1 MTFCVQISS
10 VKSLGSSLQVFVSNS
25 TLEQPVV
32 AIDLSSGSSRIKA
45 AFYSL
50 TLAIYLTIEF
60 ILGYFVIRWASP
72 GSVLLFGVI
81 SVLFTAAAYGT
92 AREVLGLA
100 LGGRS
105 SIASLGQLTTSPRVA
120 LLYTTMNDVVPEC
133 LATTNQDYPS
143 NVYVI
148 DDSSD
153 PEARS
158 TVDRIAQEKGL
169 TVVRRSERRGFK
181 AGAINDWL
189 AKHGSEYD
197 YIVLLDSDSYLPPDW
212 VGQALRY
219 AEHPG
224 NERVAIFQGLINIW
238 NLDTRF
244 AKTLA
249 PMSKLG
255 QFVWERRLANSLDAV
270 FCYGH
275 NVMVR
280 VSALA
285 RIGGFVEGFVSEDF
299 ATAVAL
305 AQKGWHSRFI
315 PLHTYEAVPENIRG
329 FIKRQNKW
337 TRGSMEFFGFA
348 RKPSI
353 SYEKGYLLL
362 QTPFGHVINLLLPVG
377 ALLTVYG
384 FASTPA
390 GAGSFLLSLLRNPLS
405 TVWSVPI
412 FRLLIGWGLLGAF
425 LGMLVRYRSGVTLTE
440 YLRHRVLSGAI
451 SAIMIPYELKSMLS
465 YFVGG
470 LRQIPVTPKSEKPLS
485 ASEVFHISR
494 YSLVFQGLLWAGIL
508 EFNPLA
514 AVFNASW
521 LVPMLLSPFVVMW
534 FSKALASSDR
544 NSLLGSGGLLLS
556 AARANPSLV
565 NQHLNALVTSQTTS
579 PATALLSGSLKKQPV
594 PQLASPPDLAH

>member
-1 MTFCVQISS
+1 MTLCVQISS
-10 VKSLGSSLQVFVSNS
+10 VKSIGPSLQVSVSKI
-25 TLEQPVV
+25 TQEQPVV
-32 AIDLSSGSSRIKA
+32 AIDLSSGSRRIKA
-45 AFYSL
+45 TFYSL
-50 TLAIYLTIEF
+50 MLAIFLTIEF
-60 ILGYFVIRWASP
+60 ILGYFVIRWASL

-81 SVLFTAAAYGT
+81 SVLFIGAAYGT
-92 AREVLGLA
+92 AREVFGLA

-105 SIASLGQLTTSPRVA
+105 SIASLGQLKTSPRVA

-133 LATTNQDYPS
+133 LATINQDYPS
-143 NVYVI
+143 NVYVL

-189 AKHGSEYD
+189 RKHGSEYD
-197 YIVLLDSDSYLPPDW
+197 YVVLLDSDSYLPPDW
-212 VGQALRY
+212 VGQALMY

-285 RIGGFVEGFVSEDF
+285 QIGGFVEGYVSEDF
-299 ATAVAL
+299 ATAVAM
-305 AQKGWHSRFI
+305 AQNGWHSKFI

-353 SYEKGYLLL
+353 SADRGFLLL

-390 GAGSFLLSLLRNPLS
+390 GAVSFLHALVRDPLA
-405 TVWSVPI
+405 TVWSVAI
-412 FRLLIGWGLLGAF
+412 FRLLIVWGLLGAF
-425 LGMLVRYRSGVTLTE
+425 LGVLVRYRAGVSLSE
-440 YLRHRVLSGAI
+440 YLRHRLLSGAV

-465 YFVGG
+465 YFAGG

-485 ASEVFHISR
+485 ASEVFHLSR
-494 YSLVFQGLLWAGIL
+494 YSLSFQALLWMGIL

-521 LVPMLLSPFVVMW
+521 LVPMLLSPFVIMW
-534 FSKALASSDR
+534 FSRALANSDR
-544 NSLLGSGGLLLS
+544 SSLLGSGGLRLS
-556 AARANPSLV
+556 ASHANPSLV
-565 NQHLNALVTSQTTS
+565 NRHLNSLVVSQGAS
-579 PATALLSGSLKKQPV
+579 PATVVL
-594 PQLASPPDLAH
+594 